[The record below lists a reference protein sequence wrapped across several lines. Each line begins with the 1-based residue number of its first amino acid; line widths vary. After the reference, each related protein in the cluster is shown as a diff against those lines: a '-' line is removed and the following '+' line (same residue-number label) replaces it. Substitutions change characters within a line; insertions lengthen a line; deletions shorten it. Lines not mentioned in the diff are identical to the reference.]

1 MRPICLFVFA
11 ALVFAPALGA
21 QAHAFLDHAEPKVGA
36 EVAKAPSLVRLSFSE
51 SLVLRFCHVTVTG
64 PAGFGGAGP
73 VRQAPGDSKSLIVD
87 LRPPI
92 PPGVYVVR
100 WRVVSVDTH
109 ATEGDFAFKVKP

>member
-1 MRPICLFVFA
+1 MRPISLFVSA
-11 ALVFAPALGA
+11 ALVFGPAPVA
-21 QAHAFLDHAEPKVGA
+21 QAHAFLDHAEPKVGT
-36 EVAKAPSLVRLSFSE
+36 EIAKAPSQVRLSFSE

-73 VRQAPGDSKSLIVD
+73 VRQAPGDTKSLVVD

-92 PPGVYVVR
+92 PPGAYVVR
-100 WRVVSVDTH
+100 WRVVSADTH